1 MKKKYIYS
9 VAAALLLGVAC
20 YQLGRYQESVSQ
32 DQNRVAYV
40 EGNQSSTDKNS
51 VVTDTKNMSPDEVS
65 AKEGIDAEQIVVKI
79 TDQGYVT
86 SHGDHYHY
94 YNGKVPYDAIISEE
108 LILKDSSYI
117 LNQADIVNEVK
128 DGYIIKREGRY
139 YLYLKD
145 ASKTSN
151 VRTKE
156 EISRQQQSSG
166 NSRSSHA
173 TNGVTRMT
181 NGSFRQTGLTGKPY
195 TTDDGYVFSPTDVI
209 DDMGDGFL
217 VPHGDHFHYIPKK
230 DLSAGELA
238 AAQAYWDSKHKKLV
252 AKPQPY
258 RQREEYGRGDSH
270 PTVPIPNGYSG
281 PSSQPIPRPTIS
293 MADSNQPPAPPQPSD
308 NNGESLVDLLK
319 QLYAQPLGQRHV
331 EGDGLVFDPVTI
343 TKRTD
348 RGVVVP
354 HGDHF
359 HFIPF
364 DHMSEL
370 EAKISKMVVIGMA
383 PVQPELP
390 SQPSEPIQ
398 SDVPSQPSQPTPPTT
413 DDDHGLVDLLGKNI
427 KKTAKGMDGLP
438 YTTSDGYTFTAES
451 ILEYDD
457 QGLRAEHGDH
467 EHYVFYHE
475 LEDSELE
482 AAQNYI
488 NRNHLTAVKP
498 SGYSKSEI
506 EAKLRYV
513 SLENGVPFDQLIVTG
528 NQVIIPHGNHSHVGN
543 LDRYPVALRLKNDSD
558 VDEYRSLLVSLKMS
572 YLRLQ
577 NEGGSVYRRN
587 DVVVVVQKDGIER
600 EVKLKDIRLP
610 LDYDEVDYSGLV
622 TAVDP
627 NEEKLAYIAKQYGV
641 PRHEVRYLFDNLV
654 MIEGHGAVDLSLVN
668 VKDAVIYSLRNQPQD
683 TKTEEDKGDGDE
695 KVQEQPVHTERVD
708 SEQTLPDSTV
718 QDKALSTLQPEHQS
732 EPEIDH
738 SSSTDDGSISQPS
751 IDSDS
756 EEEEEIQ
763 SDEDSEE
770 LDEYELAM
778 RERAK
783 AYGMAA
789 DDFEEALVSI
799 ALKHSVGVESFEY
812 QPEQKTVSFLD
823 RSGQRQVVKVGN
835 N

>member
-1 MKKKYIYS
+1 
-9 VAAALLLGVAC
+9 
-20 YQLGRYQESVSQ
+20 
-32 DQNRVAYV
+32 
-40 EGNQSSTDKNS
+40 
-51 VVTDTKNMSPDEVS
+51 
-65 AKEGIDAEQIVVKI
+65 
-79 TDQGYVT
+79 
-86 SHGDHYHY
+86 
-94 YNGKVPYDAIISEE
+94 
-108 LILKDSSYI
+108 
-117 LNQADIVNEVK
+117 
-128 DGYIIKREGRY
+128 
-139 YLYLKD
+139 
-145 ASKTSN
+145 
-151 VRTKE
+151 
-156 EISRQQQSSG
+156 
-166 NSRSSHA
+166 
-173 TNGVTRMT
+173 
-181 NGSFRQTGLTGKPY
+181 
-195 TTDDGYVFSPTDVI
+195 
-209 DDMGDGFL
+209 
-217 VPHGDHFHYIPKK
+217 
-230 DLSAGELA
+230 
-238 AAQAYWDSKHKKLV
+238 
-252 AKPQPY
+252 
-258 RQREEYGRGDSH
+258 
-270 PTVPIPNGYSG
+270 
-281 PSSQPIPRPTIS
+281 
-293 MADSNQPPAPPQPSD
+293 
-308 NNGESLVDLLK
+308 
-319 QLYAQPLGQRHV
+319 
-331 EGDGLVFDPVTI
+331 
-343 TKRTD
+343 
-348 RGVVVP
+348 
-354 HGDHF
+354 
-359 HFIPF
+359 
-364 DHMSEL
+364 MSEL
-370 EAKISKMVVIGMA
+370 EAKISKMVVIGMP

-718 QDKALSTLQPEHQS
+718 QDEVLSTLQPEHQS